1 MFIRPLTA
9 AAVIAALFTPVL
21 ALAAET
27 AAVAAST
34 ETSPAGAKSTETSTP
49 AGAKSAETYVKDSA
63 ITTKVKTKLAAE
75 KVSSLAKIHVDTD
88 NKGMVVLTGTAEN
101 QQAVDKAATIARD
114 TEGVTSVQNNV
125 KVKKDD

>member
-9 AAVIAALFTPVL
+9 AVVIAALFTPVL
-21 ALAAET
+21 ALAAEN
-27 AAVAAST
+27 
-34 ETSPAGAKSTETSTP
+34 E

-114 TEGVTSVQNNV
+114 TEGVTSVRNNV

>member
-1 MFIRPLTA
+1 MIIRPLTA
-9 AAVIAALFTPVL
+9 AVVIAALFTPVL
-21 ALAAET
+21 ALAAEND
-27 AAVAAST
+27 AS
-34 ETSPAGAKSTETSTP
+34 AKANST
-49 AGAKSAETYVKDSA
+49 ETYVKDSA